1 MWFTNLCAWRL
12 RDADAL
18 PAAEDLATRLEEK
31 AFIPCGP
38 HATESIGW
46 VAPAHGVHEA
56 LVHTAMGRD
65 LICIQIESK
74 VLPASVV
81 RDFVEDE
88 IEELQNQQQRKLR
101 AAERQEIKERVTLEL
116 LPRAFTRTKR
126 IHALV
131 DRKAGWI
138 LINASSPRQAETLT
152 GFLRETVGTL
162 PITPILTKA
171 PPHAAFGR
179 WLAGEEPGF
188 NFALANNCELREPGD
203 GGAVVRVT
211 NFELLSPEVQQHL
224 QGGLNAVKVGVNWD
238 EKIDLQLADDLIMR
252 RLRFSETLEIDD
264 GDDDPAARFDADFAL
279 MSETLLSLV
288 DATLQALGGEAMG
301 LADTAEHLAAP
312 ASAEEQSEATS
323 TTSDAAEASEPETAE
338 VETETTDAF

>member
-18 PAAEDLATRLEEK
+18 PAAEELAEKLEEK
-31 AFIPCGP
+31 AFVPCGP

-46 VAPAHGVHEA
+46 VAPAHGVHES
-56 LVHTAMGRD
+56 LVHTAMDRH

-88 IEELQNQQQRKLR
+88 VEELQTQQSRKLR

-126 IHALV
+126 IHALI
-131 DRKAGWI
+131 DHKAGWI

-152 GFLRETVGTL
+152 GFLRETIGTL
-162 PITPILTKA
+162 PITPILSKS

-188 NFALANNCELREPGD
+188 NFTLANNCELREPGD

-238 EKIDLQLADDLIMR
+238 EKIELQLADDLIMR

-264 GDDDPAARFDADFAL
+264 GDDDLAARFDADFAL
-279 MSETLLSLV
+279 MSETLLALV
-288 DATLQALGGEAMG
+288 DSTMGALGGEAVG
-301 LADTAEHLAAP
+301 LSDATGQTAATEIP
-312 ASAEEQSEATS
+312 AKDSETLRAEAT
-323 TTSDAAEASEPETAE
+323 EA
-338 VETETTDAF
+338 TEATEAF

>member
-18 PAAEDLATRLEEK
+18 PAAEELAERLETK
-31 AFIPCGP
+31 AFVPCGP

-46 VAPAHGVHEA
+46 VAPAHGVHES
-56 LVHTAMGRD
+56 LVHTAMDRH
-65 LICIQIESK
+65 LICVQIESK

-116 LPRAFTRTKR
+116 LPRAFSRTKR
-126 IHALV
+126 IHALI
-131 DRKAGWI
+131 DHKAGWI
-138 LINASSPRQAETLT
+138 LINASSAKQAETLT

-162 PITPILTKA
+162 PITPIMTKS

-179 WLAGEEPGF
+179 WLAGEEPGH
-188 NFALANNCELREPGD
+188 NFTLATDCELREPGD
-203 GGAVVRVT
+203 GGAVVRVS

-238 EKIDLQLADDLIMR
+238 EKIDLQLADDLILR
-252 RLRFSETLEIDD
+252 RLRFSETLDSDD
-264 GDDDPAARFDADFAL
+264 TDDDPAARFDADFAL

-288 DATLQALGGEAMG
+288 NATMNVLGGEAIG
-301 LADTAEHLAAP
+301 LAETDSKAADTAPIQAT
-312 ASAEEQSEATS
+312 EA
-323 TTSDAAEASEPETAE
+323 
-338 VETETTDAF
+338 F